1 MGKKLPT
8 TFKSLD
14 LSGFD
19 LENEKQKY
27 IGYMGISREMLD
39 IACAVLQK
47 NNVGVVVRSVNA
59 ALKEIYGVGGSTDVI
74 CKLLKEWRSDNLSFL
89 KEGKS
94 EKDLAT
100 VLQEAADDGL
110 LEDSEIP
117 EDFLAVARQMALA
130 TYRLAFQKA
139 DSSVSGDRMK
149 QLAQQNEILQQ
160 QLQAFPKLEMEL
172 EFYKAQ
178 YNRQCNELKEAYINL
193 NKQKLTDSEEFR
205 QQLDS
210 LQADRNELQAKLTV
224 AERRL
229 AEIAE
234 FEAAARDRISEI
246 SQLTGK
252 IEARER
258 EVSSLHAQIQTL
270 QAQVG
275 EKQVLES
282 QLEQVRAQ
290 LKEASTTIT
299 NLQSQQK
306 FSGALQVDRP
316 SDSDSDDEPVTDA
329 QLMLENETLHA
340 DLSDALKEIEDLK
353 ARLAET
359 QVANSG
365 SHSESQAKLLPGI
378 LPKLFPETVS
388 DFVDPLLEPVN
399 SDSDFDPDPVISDSS
414 SEPVESVEAV
424 EPPAKPF
431 ERVPR
436 NKKQKV
442 ALAK

>member
-19 LENEKQKY
+19 LENEKQKHT
-27 IGYMGISREMLD
+27 GYTGISREMVD
-39 IACAVLQK
+39 IACTVLQK

-59 ALKEIYGVGGSTDVI
+59 ALKEIYGFGGSTDVI
-74 CKLLKEWRSDNLSFL
+74 CKLLKEWRSDNLSLL

-100 VLQEAADDGL
+100 VLLEAADDGL

-117 EDFLAVARQMALA
+117 EEYLAVARQMALA

-149 QLAQQNEILQQ
+149 SLAAENEVMRQ
-160 QLQAFPKLEMEL
+160 QLKDYPETQYEL
-172 EFYKAQ
+172 GFYKTECE
-178 YNRQCNELKEAYINL
+178 RQRLELREAYMNL
-193 NKQKLTDSEEFR
+193 NKQQLADSEEFR
-205 QQLDS
+205 QQLES
-210 LQADRNELQAKLTV
+210 VKAERSELQAKVTV

-229 AEIAE
+229 AEVAE

-246 SQLTGK
+246 SQLNGQ

-258 EVSSLHAQIQTL
+258 EVSSLHAQIQLL
-270 QAQVG
+270 QTQIG

-282 QLEQVRAQ
+282 QLEQLRAQ
-290 LKEASTTIT
+290 LKEASSTIT

-306 FSGALQVDRP
+306 VSGALQVDRVL
-316 SDSDSDDEPVTDA
+316 DDSDDELVTDA
-329 QLMLENETLHA
+329 QLMVENETLHA
-340 DLSDALKEIEDLK
+340 DLSDALREIEILK
-353 ARLAET
+353 AALAKTPVSQAE
-359 QVANSG
+359 
-365 SHSESQAKLLPGI
+365 SHSDFDSESH
-378 LPKLFPETVS
+378 S
-388 DFVDPLLEPVN
+388 DSDSGFDAEPVN
-399 SDSDFDPDPVISDSS
+399 S
-414 SEPVESVEAV
+414 ESV

-431 ERVPR
+431 EPVPT